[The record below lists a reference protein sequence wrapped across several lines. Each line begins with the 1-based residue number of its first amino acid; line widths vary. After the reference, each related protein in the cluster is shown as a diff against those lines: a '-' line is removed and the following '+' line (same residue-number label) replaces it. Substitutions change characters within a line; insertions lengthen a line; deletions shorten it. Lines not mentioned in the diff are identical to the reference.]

1 MLRSALTA
9 VAVAAIIPVSAPR
22 ARSVPRLKVKRN
34 YLVTAVAELLAVVSY
49 IVVFRVVSDRLG
61 PVGFAEYAL
70 GRRVLS
76 LLFPIAVL
84 GLDLAVTRFVAGTD
98 EDRPLQA
105 SFVPAA
111 LAGVLVECALL
122 ALIALTFSKPLSSL
136 LFGSP
141 DYPDLIVAMP
151 VLLLGLCFQGVV
163 YGYLRAQVQVIRAG
177 SLLLATLVAMPLL
190 ASLVGPSVSAMF
202 WITGVGWALL
212 SLVFLFGTEVA
223 ISRAWPAIRSLLRYG
238 GPRVP
243 GDILM
248 LLLFSAPP
256 IIAAHTDGIRAA
268 GAVAFAMASLRMIG
282 SVITF
287 FLLPSATRLLARG
300 EREQARRE
308 VFVIAR
314 WILPLLAL
322 GTIAFEIAGDRIL
335 SAYLGDSIAGGLAE
349 VKLVMLAAVPWGT
362 FVLLKTVVDAHHL
375 NPINARN
382 LLISAVAFAV
392 AAAGLGSAH
401 QSGLPILT
409 AFVGSM
415 FLLAALT
422 VIEVIRITSS
432 SPRPME
438 RLADA

>member
-1 MLRSALTA
+1 
-9 VAVAAIIPVSAPR
+9 
-22 ARSVPRLKVKRN
+22 
-34 YLVTAVAELLAVVSY
+34 
-49 IVVFRVVSDRLG
+49 
-61 PVGFAEYAL
+61 
-70 GRRVLS
+70 
-76 LLFPIAVL
+76 
-84 GLDLAVTRFVAGTD
+84 
-98 EDRPLQA
+98 
-105 SFVPAA
+105 
-111 LAGVLVECALL
+111 VECALL

-151 VLLLGLCFQGVV
+151 VLLLGLCFQGIV
-163 YGYLRAQVQVIRAG
+163 YGYLRAQVHVIRAG

-190 ASLVGPSVSAMF
+190 ASLVGPSVRAMF
-202 WITGVGWALL
+202 LITGVGWALL

-223 ISRAWPAIRSLLRYG
+223 VSRAWPAIRSLLRYG

-268 GAVAFAMASLRMIG
+268 GAVAFAMASLRMVG
-282 SVITF
+282 SVLAPITF
-287 FLLPSATRLLARG
+287 FLLPSAARLLARG

-308 VFVIAR
+308 VFVVAR
-314 WILPLLAL
+314 WILPVLAV

-362 FVLLKTVVDAHHL
+362 FVLLKAVVDAHHL

-382 LLISAVAFAV
+382 LLISSVAFAV

-432 SPRPME
+432 SPRPVK